1 MSGEAADL
9 RALASRIEQITRES
23 MVASIAWEPVRA
35 LVDHLVLV
43 ARLMEVEKRVPPGTD
58 VGSPIRPPGGGSENI
73 GL

>member
-1 MSGEAADL
+1 
-9 RALASRIEQITRES
+9 

-43 ARLMEVEKRVPPGTD
+43 ARLMEVEKRAPPGTD